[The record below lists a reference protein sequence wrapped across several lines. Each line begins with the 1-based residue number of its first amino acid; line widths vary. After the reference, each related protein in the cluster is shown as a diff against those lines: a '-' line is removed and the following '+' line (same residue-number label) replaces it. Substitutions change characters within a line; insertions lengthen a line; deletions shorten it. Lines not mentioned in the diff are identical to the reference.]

1 MASAFAAGQVR
12 WHPPGREAL
21 LRRDF
26 YFRFDM
32 SNALYHEAPTIL
44 SDHRPQGSADRE
56 GDMNDEAMAGMYQHL
71 VAQRDKTRQE
81 IRRLPPEVR
90 RAYMR
95 QAKQKSRQRL
105 RETSEQGRVDLTTDD
120 IRSALAD
127 AAIALIGSRDP
138 AGEAVLAAAAKL
150 AWPEHP
156 AATANVTARIR
167 KGKLKPRSLPQAE
180 PFAEPDDRR
189 RLSATAGKAA
199 KRIARAWG
207 LEDAQAEVL
216 FAVPEAT
223 WRSIAQSQAVELDQ
237 ESLIR
242 ISAAVGIFKALRTVF
257 ADSMADRWPS
267 IANKNALF
275 RDLSPVE
282 AMMIDGLPK
291 MLDTRRHV
299 EAMVQGL

>member
-1 MASAFAAGQVR
+1 
-12 WHPPGREAL
+12 
-21 LRRDF
+21 
-26 YFRFDM
+26 
-32 SNALYHEAPTIL
+32 
-44 SDHRPQGSADRE
+44 
-56 GDMNDEAMAGMYQHL
+56 MNDEAMAGMYQHL